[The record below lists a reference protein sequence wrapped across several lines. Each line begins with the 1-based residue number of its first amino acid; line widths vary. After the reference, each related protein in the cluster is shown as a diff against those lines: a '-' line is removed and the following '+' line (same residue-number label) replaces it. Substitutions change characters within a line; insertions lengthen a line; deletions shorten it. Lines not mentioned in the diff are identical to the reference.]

1 MPNGIIYQKV
11 LSLKKKKD
19 CVYFQ
24 NGKHHT
30 NRNIYLLNS
39 RPLGSINILQ
49 EFIYLL
55 LTCFSFLGIRIL
67 PDSSEPPTDLHSP
80 EWSVFAKNL
89 SSGFVFTFS
98 LLEECGFCYFQVFMV
113 TIIHLYFTKR
123 TPKPLRYMYIV
134 TLPRNHIKK
143 KLINFPSL
151 CSHPIPVTKINKV
164 IVYACPPITVLM
176 QMHSSVYA

>member
-1 MPNGIIYQKV
+1 MPNGIIYQKAI
-11 LSLKKKKD
+11 KKKKT
-19 CVYFQ
+19 VFIF
-24 NGKHHT
+24 KME
-30 NRNIYLLNS
+30 NIIQTETYLLNS
-39 RPLGSINILQ
+39 RPLGAWAFCRNL
-49 EFIYLL
+49 FIHYSLA
-55 LTCFSFLGIRIL
+55 SHFLESGIF

-98 LLEECGFCYFQVFMV
+98 LLEECGFCCFQVFMV

-134 TLPRNHIKK
+134 ILPRNHIKK